1 MAHRYTTA
9 GGIVIRRKPLPS
21 GDVIATILSTNLKW
35 RGIARKGK
43 LPGGNLG
50 RLSLF
55 HDVIVQ
61 SYRRRED
68 DLAILTQVQLNGALP
83 NLSRPEIY
91 PHAHQLAELA
101 DALTVDIQI
110 GERIY
115 YYLAGGLRGLNQSED
130 PAKIGLIFSWRLL
143 QAAGIAPRVQRC
155 SRCNTA
161 PPLHFFDIS
170 GGGITCEKCQIGL
183 PIPTIVGDDLREI
196 LVGTIRASLQ
206 RPFAKRKEHEMLF
219 RQYCSFH
226 VEHLH
231 SFDSNRPTF
240 SETSQ

>member
-1 MAHRYTTA
+1 MSQRYTTSE
-9 GGIVIRRKPLPS
+9 GIVIRRKPLPS
-21 GDVIATILSTNLKW
+21 GDVIATILSTHMKW
-35 RGIARKGK
+35 RGIARKSK

-61 SYRRRED
+61 SYRRRDE

-83 NLSRPEIY
+83 NLSHPDIY
-91 PHAHQLAELA
+91 PHAHLLAELA

-115 YYLAGGLRGLNQSED
+115 HYLAGGLRGLNQAED
-130 PAKIGLIFSWRLL
+130 PGRIGLIFSWRLL

-155 SRCNTA
+155 SYCNTD
-161 PPLHFFDIS
+161 PPLYFFDIS
-170 GGGITCEKCQIGL
+170 GGGITCEKCRIGL
-183 PIPTIVGDDLREI
+183 PIPSIIGDDLRAI
-196 LVGTIRASLQ
+196 LVGTIRSSLQ
-206 RPFAKRKEHEMLF
+206 RPFVKRKEHEVLL

-226 VEHLH
+226 VEHLR
-231 SFDSNRPTF
+231 SFNSRNLTLSGTD
-240 SETSQ
+240 Q